1 MIINKPTEYHTGWD
15 GMSIYVDTENVMCP
29 LLWGTK
35 QRNVQNQGY
44 HFSVGV

>member
-1 MIINKPTEYHTGWD
+1 
-15 GMSIYVDTENVMCP
+15 MSIYVDTENVMCP

-35 QRNVQNQGY
+35 PGNVQNQGY

>member
-35 QRNVQNQGY
+35 QGNVQNQGY
-44 HFSVGV
+44 HFSVDV